1 MKKNKLILTALAAAM
16 LVSPMAKVGA
26 EEVTNPVQNEES
38 AKDVYKVTIN
48 YKLGETVIK
57 TETKSIKKGEKL
69 NLDPSSLNVE
79 GKSYKFKANFVIP
92 VINQDGVVIDV
103 PVTET
108 ISATAILN
116 NAVTRYNVT
125 VVYQLGDTPLT
136 AVPALVEKDKEIE
149 VSDFVK
155 EGKTYHVPNDYKKVK
170 ATVNHQ
176 VVIVPVQ
183 EIEADKE
190 KKDEDLHI
198 HVSYTLKG
206 QEVKREYKLAKK
218 GSKFN
223 ADLTE
228 LNKGEKKYEVSKEF
242 KAPDVIMENQLIT
255 VPVEEKKAEDGKQ
268 VADVT
273 DVLGKLD
280 EKDINIKPLNP
291 TVVDEI
297 KDIVKEEKKDEKKDE
312 PKEEKKEEGSKVH
325 DALAKLDEKDVK
337 LDSLNKEVVNE
348 VKDELGKIKEE
359 EKKEELGSKVHDA
372 LSKLDEKDVKLDVLN
387 KEVVEEIRKDFKDY
401 PLNKST
407 EEVKKNEEVKKANP
421 KDELV
426 KTGITT
432 TGIGSGVL
440 GIVGMALS
448 FLKKRK

>member
-1 MKKNKLILTALAAAM
+1 MRKNKLILTALAAAM

-38 AKDVYKVTIN
+38 AKDVYKVTVN

-79 GKSYKFKANFVIP
+79 GKTYKFKANFVIP

-206 QEVKREYKLAKK
+206 QEIKREYKLAKK
-218 GSKFN
+218 DSKFN

-255 VPVEEKKAEDGKQ
+255 VPVEEKKAENGKQ
-268 VADVT
+268 VANVT

-297 KDIVKEEKKDEKKDE
+297 KDIV
-312 PKEEKKEEGSKVH
+312 KEEKKEEGSKVH

-348 VKDELGKIKEE
+348 VKDELEKAKEE

-407 EEVKKNEEVKKANP
+407 EEVKKDGEVKKANP

-426 KTGITT
+426 KTGIAT

-440 GIVGMALS
+440 GLVGMALS

>member
-1 MKKNKLILTALAAAM
+1 MKKNKIILTALAAAM

-26 EEVTNPVQNEES
+26 EEVTNPIQNEES
-38 AKDVYKVTIN
+38 AKDVYKVTVN

-108 ISATAILN
+108 IKATAILN

-136 AVPALVEKDKEIE
+136 AVPALVEKDKEVE

-206 QEVKREYKLAKK
+206 QEIKREYKLAKK
-218 GSKFN
+218 DSKFN
-223 ADLTE
+223 ADLAE

-268 VADVT
+268 IADVT

-297 KDIVKEEKKDEKKDE
+297 KDIVKEEKKDES
-312 PKEEKKEEGSKVH
+312 KEEKKEEGSKVH

-348 VKDELGKIKEE
+348 VKEELGKAKEE
-359 EKKEELGSKVHDA
+359 EKKEEPGSKVHDA
-372 LSKLDEKDVKLDVLN
+372 LSKLDE
-387 KEVVEEIRKDFKDY
+387 
-401 PLNKST
+401 
-407 EEVKKNEEVKKANP
+407 
-421 KDELV
+421 
-426 KTGITT
+426 
-432 TGIGSGVL
+432 
-440 GIVGMALS
+440 
-448 FLKKRK
+448 

>member
-1 MKKNKLILTALAAAM
+1 MKKNKIILTALAAAM

-26 EEVTNPVQNEES
+26 EEVTNPIQNEES
-38 AKDVYKVTIN
+38 AKDVYKVTVN

-108 ISATAILN
+108 IKATDILN

-206 QEVKREYKLAKK
+206 QEIKREYKLAKK
-218 GSKFN
+218 DSKFN

-255 VPVEEKKAEDGKQ
+255 VPVEEKKVEDGKQ
-268 VADVT
+268 IADVT

-297 KDIVKEEKKDEKKDE
+297 KDIVKEEKK
-312 PKEEKKEEGSKVH
+312 EEGSKVH
-325 DALAKLDEKDVK
+325 DALSKLDEKDVK

-348 VKDELGKIKEE
+348 VKDELGKAKEE

-407 EEVKKNEEVKKANP
+407 EEVKKDGEVKKANP

-426 KTGITT
+426 KTGIAT
-432 TGIGSGVL
+432 TGVGSGVL
-440 GIVGMALS
+440 GLVGMALS